1 MHTKKIK
8 ILLVEDD
15 VSMGFLLAEYLEDN
29 NFDVKLYRDGESGLK
44 AWETGNFNFCIFDI
58 MLPKL
63 DGFSLAKQVREI
75 NKKIP
80 IILLTAKSMKED
92 KIKGFNLGI
101 DDYITKPFDEEELL
115 CRINAILMRTKPEIE
130 KLNTSIFNIGTYR
143 FNADNQALI
152 CNENTKRLTKKE
164 AEIMQLLCVSLNS
177 IIKREDILL
186 SVWGQND
193 YFTGRSL
200 DVFITKLR
208 KYLKNDNTIKIESIP
223 RVGYV
228 LSDK

>member
-1 MHTKKIK
+1 MQKKIK

-44 AWETGNFNFCIFDI
+44 AWKNGDFDFCIFDI

-63 DGFSLAKQVREI
+63 DGFSIAKHVREA

-92 KIKGFNLGI
+92 KIKGFHLGI

-115 CRINAILMRTKPEIE
+115 CRINAVLMRTIPDE
-130 KLNTSIFNIGTYR
+130 KTENESIFKIGSYQ
-143 FNADNQALI
+143 FDSDNQALI
-152 CNENTKRLTKKE
+152 NNGTTKRLTKKE
-164 AEIMQLLCVSLNS
+164 AEIMRMLCLSKNS
-177 IIKREDILL
+177 IVKRDKILL
-186 SVWGQND
+186 KVWGQSD

-208 KYLKNDNTIKIESIP
+208 KYLLTDNTVKIESLP
-223 RVGYV
+223 RVGYI
-228 LSDK
+228 LGDK